1 MKQLTALLLCATLA
15 LTALTGCGSIFDRSY
30 ASVTP
35 HQDQAASDED
45 ASILR
50 AETYAELVSCVQHF
64 VSMGQTIGTIHVY
77 QYAGDIDADL
87 QTACN
92 EILHDDPLGAYA
104 LSNITYTHSRIV
116 SYYECTFTFSYR
128 RTLNDISSIVNA
140 YGWGTIRDLMAETL
154 SNFDT
159 TLTLRTSSFYADAT
173 HLYTLAQAAYYDT
186 PAAALG
192 YPGVSVNI
200 YPDSGRYRIV
210 EVTFSYPNTQAVLR
224 QRSESAVVK
233 AAQLAGSESAAD
245 ATVAA
250 LLHSRLMDSAQYDE
264 GGSSSIYNVLCL
276 GSGNSEGIGMAYL
289 LLCRQAGIPCQLVQ
303 GTLDGVPHS
312 WNIIELNGQYWHI
325 DLTLGGADSA
335 RYNDSAMAD
344 LGYQWSRD
352 DYPACP
358 GDLTADA
365 APENG

>member
-1 MKQLTALLLCATLA
+1 
-15 LTALTGCGSIFDRSY
+15 
-30 ASVTP
+30 
-35 HQDQAASDED
+35 
-45 ASILR
+45 
-50 AETYAELVSCVQHF
+50 
-64 VSMGQTIGTIHVY
+64 
-77 QYAGDIDADL
+77 
-87 QTACN
+87 
-92 EILHDDPLGAYA
+92 
-104 LSNITYTHSRIV
+104 
-116 SYYECTFTFSYR
+116 
-128 RTLNDISSIVNA
+128 
-140 YGWGTIRDLMAETL
+140 
-154 SNFDT
+154 
-159 TLTLRTSSFYADAT
+159 
-173 HLYTLAQAAYYDT
+173 
-186 PAAALG
+186 
-192 YPGVSVNI
+192 
-200 YPDSGRYRIV
+200 
-210 EVTFSYPNTQAVLR
+210 
-224 QRSESAVVK
+224 
-233 AAQLAGSESAAD
+233 
-245 ATVAA
+245 
-250 LLHSRLMDSAQYDE
+250 MDSAQYDE